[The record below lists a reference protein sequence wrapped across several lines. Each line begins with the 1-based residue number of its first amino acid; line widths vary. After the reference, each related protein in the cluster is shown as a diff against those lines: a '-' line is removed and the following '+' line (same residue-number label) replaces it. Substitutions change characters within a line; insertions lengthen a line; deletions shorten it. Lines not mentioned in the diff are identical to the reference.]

1 MRLPELY
8 LLCFLVGVLW
18 SAATLLLGGLHFG
31 HGHGIHFHGLSKGAK
46 FPGHSHQGVSGHLA
60 AMVNPSSAAVFLA
73 WFGGVGFLLTR
84 HSGFAFWLNLAV
96 AGLAGLIGAWVL
108 ASFLHFLQKGDL
120 PLNPSDYDLTG
131 VLARVSSRIRA
142 AGVGELIYV
151 RDGARRSIPARS
163 EDGTEIERGQEVIV
177 TGYEKGIATVR
188 TWEAM
193 TREAGNHSGI
203 R

>member
-31 HGHGIHFHGLSKGAK
+31 HGHGIHFHGAAKGVK
-46 FPGHSHQGVSGHLA
+46 FSAHAHHHGAGGRLA
-60 AMVNPSSAAVFLA
+60 AMVNPSCAAVFLA
-73 WFGGVGFLLTR
+73 WFGGVGYLLTR
-84 HSGFAFWLNLAV
+84 HAGLAFWLNLT
-96 AGLAGLIGAWVL
+96 LAGLVGLTGAWLL
-108 ASFLHFLQKGDL
+108 ASFLSFLQRGEM
-120 PLNPSDYDLTG
+120 PLDPSDYELTG
-131 VLARVSSRIRA
+131 VLGRVSSRIRA
-142 AGVGELIYV
+142 SGVGELIYV

-163 EDGTEIERGQEVIV
+163 EDGSEIERGKEVIV

-193 TREAGNHSGI
+193 TR
-203 R
+203 